1 MDLRSPD
8 IFYTRI
14 QHYISIQEALT
25 LQYKVFVCV
34 RYRDLFD
41 HRLLHIMIVNLTNRM
56 LDHVLRVLQLI
67 FAIIV
72 MGTDDYTI
80 RLFRGHIVYEH
91 FDFGSF
97 YDYYGVPDSWGFL
110 MIKFH
115 DGVLIGYIH
124 VAVETVAV
132 LSWLAGFIAVAVQ
145 IPTDTCSTGRNSCTI
160 LIVATVFGALEFL
173 LFMITAALTAIPI
186 FKQFLK
192 PKTSTTGPDTVI

>member
-1 MDLRSPD
+1 M
-8 IFYTRI
+8 T
-14 QHYISIQEALT
+14 
-25 LQYKVFVCV
+25 
-34 RYRDLFD
+34 
-41 HRLLHIMIVNLTNRM
+41 VNLTNRM

-72 MGTDDYTI
+72 MGTDGYAI
-80 RLFRGHIVYEH
+80 HVFRGHTVYEH

-97 YDYYGVPDSWGFL
+97 YDYYGIPDSWGFL
-110 MIKFH
+110 MFCASWTFLTVIFHTIARIKFH
-115 DGVLIGYIH
+115 DGALIGYIH

-145 IPTDTCSTGRNSCTI
+145 ISTDTCSTGRNSCRI

-186 FKQFLK
+186 FKQFPK
-192 PKTSTTGPDTVI
+192 PNKSTTEPDAVI